1 MFVEDSTT
9 ADDLCMLWSG
19 PDTPT
24 IRSHG
29 RPSREFVLAD
39 YSEYFDK
46 PEGVPEKNK

>member
-19 PDTPT
+19 SDTPT

-29 RPSREFVLAD
+29 RPSPDVILAN
-39 YSEYFDK
+39 YSEYF
-46 PEGVPEKNK
+46 